1 MKKYIAAALTL
12 ANVVLMTAPAFA
24 QQDAAPSAMDIE
36 MERRKKANAEADQGY
51 KVMMKQTAPTKEV
64 KSDPWGNARAPSP
77 EKEKK

>member
-24 QQDAAPSAMDIE
+24 QQDAAPTSMDIE

-51 KVMMKQTAPTKEV
+51 KVIMKQTAPTKEV
-64 KSDPWGNARAPSP
+64 KSDPWGNARAPST